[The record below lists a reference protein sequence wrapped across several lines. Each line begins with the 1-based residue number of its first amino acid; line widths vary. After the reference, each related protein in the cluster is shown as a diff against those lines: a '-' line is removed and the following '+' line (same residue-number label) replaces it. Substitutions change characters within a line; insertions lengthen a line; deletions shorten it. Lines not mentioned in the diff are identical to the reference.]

1 LLPVL
6 GVLSSRTT
14 GLSITVPVFDCK
26 ESSSFMRSSVLE
38 GFAPRRPGMIGGG
51 VLGMLGVRRGLEGA
65 ERALRGLDLLV
76 DQL

>member
-1 LLPVL
+1 
-6 GVLSSRTT
+6 
-14 GLSITVPVFDCK
+14 
-26 ESSSFMRSSVLE
+26 
-38 GFAPRRPGMIGGG
+38 MIGGG